1 MRIGGG
7 IARWRRLRDSDHFL
21 AEPKNVWNTLEVAK
35 LTVSTATPLMIF
47 AVGAFLSHQSAMQ
60 AELQQS
66 LAAKAAAKRE
76 IADNA
81 RQVRLAS
88 MTYLVGK
95 RAKIL
100 DEILPPIEDINNFAV
115 RSCQSEFLEDDKE
128 KWAIYSAERSN
139 SLNSKLAINK
149 VYFSESFYFQEVI
162 FLSVSADVRTMA
174 LNKDVWTAV
183 HGTVC
188 PRATEAYNKLMVAI
202 PKELGLTDPQKA
214 ELPGSKF
221 R

>member
-1 MRIGGG
+1 MRIGAGL
-7 IARWRRLRDSDHFL
+7 ARWRRLRDRDDFV

-47 AVGAFLSHQSAMQ
+47 AVGAFLSHQSARQ
-60 AELQQS
+60 AEHQQI

-100 DEILPPIEDINNFAV
+100 DEILPAIEEINNFAV
-115 RSCQSEFLEDDKE
+115 RSCQSVFLEKDKT
-128 KWAIYSAERSN
+128 KWAIYAAERSN
-139 SLNSKLAINK
+139 LLSSKLAINK
-149 VYFSESFYFQEVI
+149 VYFSESFYFQEVV
-162 FLSVSADVRTMA
+162 FLSLSDNVRTMA
-174 LNKDVWTAV
+174 LNKEVWTAT
-183 HGTVC
+183 HGTLC
-188 PRATEAYNKLMVAI
+188 PHATEAYNNLMVAI